1 MYMLFGG
8 LNGGLGMPKR
18 VQEMSALQ
26 VKRMTRPGLHA
37 VGGVSGLCL
46 AVGPGDRRCWILR
59 ATIGGKR
66 RELGLGAFPD
76 VTLAQAR
83 EAARAARQQ
92 IREGI
97 DPTAEREA
105 ARRALLVEQATRMT
119 FDQCATEVVKV
130 KQAESSNPKHAAQWE
145 STLATYASPII
156 GKLPVAD
163 IELAHVVQVLEPYWH
178 DKTETMTRVRQR
190 IEAVLSWAT
199 ARGYREGDNPA
210 RWRGNLDT
218 VLPKPTKIAKVK
230 HHAALPI
237 PEMGAFM
244 SGLRQRG
251 GVAARAL
258 EFTIL
263 TAARSG
269 EVRGATWAEIDLAAK
284 TWTIPADRMKAG
296 RDHRVPLSPA
306 ALELLERQPR
316 QQDNN
321 LIFPGVR
328 GGVMS
333 DATMAAVL
341 KRMDVPATV
350 HGFRSTFRDWTA
362 EYTSTPHHVAEMAL
376 AHTIKNAAEAA
387 YRRGDLLEKRRRL
400 MDQWAEFCAAPATAA
415 TVTPIREASR

>member
-1 MYMLFGG
+1 
-8 LNGGLGMPKR
+8 
-18 VQEMSALQ
+18 MSALQ
-26 VKRMTRPGLHA
+26 VKRLSKPGLHA

-46 AVGPGDRRCWILR
+46 AIGPGDRCCWILR
-59 ATIGGKR
+59 TMIGGKR

-83 EAARAARQQ
+83 EAARATRQK
-92 IREGI
+92 IREGV
-97 DPTAEREA
+97 DPAAEREA
-105 ARRALLVEQATRMT
+105 ARRALLVEQAARMT
-119 FDQCATEVVKV
+119 FDQCAAEVVKV

-145 STLATYASPII
+145 STLATYASPIV

-163 IELAHVVQVLEPYWH
+163 IELAHVVQALEPHWH

-199 ARGYREGDNPA
+199 ARGYRAGDNPA

-244 SGLRQRG
+244 ADLRQRG

-306 ALELLERQPR
+306 AVELLERQPC
-316 QQDNN
+316 QQGTN
-321 LIFPGVR
+321 LIFPGAR

-341 KRMDVPATV
+341 KRMDVPVTV

-400 MDQWAEFCAAPATAA
+400 MEQWAEFCAAPATAA